1 MVFLARSKSGGTR
14 PNFLSVISSARRSS
28 GLATSLTRLLRNSL
42 IFSLVMKSQGTGWR
56 KGIPETLVSS
66 SASGGMRAQ
75 SLAASPGWAGA
86 GAAAE
91 AAPGATPS
99 RIRNNTVLSRNG
111 ISPQMPGE
119 DERCDER
126 ERAAGGHGG
135 AGAEASR
142 QSAGRQAAERSQTDH
157 GHGIQRH
164 DAPSVF
170 VWDQGLYGGVR
181 RGHLP
186 HHAVTDDGHDG
197 KRQIKRRGKGERE
210 VAGAGSEP
218 AEHHHLAQSGKPR
231 AARQGQRADDGADAH
246 GAHENAEAARAAV
259 ENIVGEKRHEDQAR
273 HAGERGGTHQGEH
286 PAHGT
291 IMAGIAEAIH
301 QVPPHGRG
309 GLGRGGWDP
318 HGGQAE
324 DDGEEADAVD

>member
-86 GAAAE
+86 GAA
-91 AAPGATPS
+91 PGAAPS

-157 GHGIQRH
+157 GHGIERH
-164 DAPSVF
+164 DAPAVF
-170 VWDQGLYGGVR
+170 VGDQGLYGGVG
-181 RGHLP
+181 RGHLA
-186 HHAVTDDGHDG
+186 HHVVSDEGHDG
-197 KRQIKRRGKGERE
+197 QRQIKGRGKSKGE
-210 VAGAGSEP
+210 VAGAGDHP
-218 AEHHHLAQSGKPR
+218 ADRHHAAQSGKPR
-231 AARQGQRADDGADAH
+231 AARQGQRADDGASAH
-246 GAHENAEAARAAV
+246 GAHENAKAARAAV
-259 ENIVGEKRHEDQAR
+259 KNIVGEKGHEDQPR
-273 HAGERGGTHQGEH
+273 HAGQ
-286 PAHGT
+286 
-291 IMAGIAEAIH
+291 
-301 QVPPHGRG
+301 GRG
-309 GLGRGGWDP
+309 AHQIG
-318 HGGQAE
+318 
-324 DDGEEADAVD
+324 